1 METGLARAQQIVTE
15 MYAKDYVRYSDLWSK
30 EKSDNELLSKMEN
43 RLATLNDVLISIEIE
58 LRKL

>member
-30 EKSDNELLSKMEN
+30 EKSDNELLSKLSYPQ
-43 RLATLNDVLISIEIE
+43 RQQQPP
-58 LRKL
+58 